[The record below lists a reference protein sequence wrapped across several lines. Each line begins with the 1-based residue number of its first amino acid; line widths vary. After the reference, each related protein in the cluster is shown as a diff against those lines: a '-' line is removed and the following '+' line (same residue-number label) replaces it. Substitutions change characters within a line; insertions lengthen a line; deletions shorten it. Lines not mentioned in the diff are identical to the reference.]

1 MQFKTLSRHC
11 ILMKNYIGT
20 NLKLHQTS
28 MLVKERLWSNK
39 FSPFSKMEHC
49 NQTNPRRIFT
59 TLVANKADIFSGTM
73 HIFENT
79 SKNKTNAH
87 LCINRFLSKIYQSL
101 FIGINL
107 GRVKVYFLYKNSG

>member
-49 NQTNPRRIFT
+49 NQTNPRIIFT
-59 TLVANKADIFSGTM
+59 TLVANKADIFSGTRC
-73 HIFENT
+73 IFLKILAKIRQMRT
-79 SKNKTNAH
+79 CALIDS
-87 LCINRFLSKIYQSL
+87 CRRFTSL
-101 FIGINL
+101 FSLASI
-107 GRVKVYFLYKNSG
+107 